1 MESAVRSE
9 ARERLLVVAERL
21 FSERGYSS
29 VTLRD
34 IATEL
39 GIRQA
44 SLYHHVPDGK
54 EQLYVEVTER
64 GLERARVALERAI
77 DEGGLSLREQLARAA
92 RYLLTQPPFDLARMI
107 RSDMP
112 AISEV
117 HARTLTQAALNSL
130 VRPIERAFVARR
142 TRGEHHMPSERLLA
156 SSFLAIVETIHVSQ
170 RFTPLSGQT
179 MADMMIDVLLDGLYP
194 RNAPRA

>member
-1 MESAVRSE
+1 MASELRSE
-9 ARERLLVVAERL
+9 ARERVLVVAERL

-64 GLERARVALERAI
+64 GLDRARFALERAI
-77 DEGGLSLREQLARAA
+77 DAGGLSLRDQLAGAA
-92 RYLLTQPPFDLARMI
+92 RYLLSQPPFDLARMI

-112 AISEV
+112 AISEI
-117 HARTLTQAALNSL
+117 HARRLTQTALNSL
-130 VRPIERAFVARR
+130 VRPIERAFAAAR

-156 SSFLAIVETIHVSQ
+156 SSFLAIIETIQVSQ
-170 RFTPLSGQT
+170 RFTPMPGET
-179 MADMMIDVLLDGLYP
+179 MAGMMIDVLLDGLHP
-194 RNAPRA
+194 RT